1 MLVPYLFA
9 NEKGLCNVLGYQK
22 AIFGFCPSLVCEQK
36 VSAFNKNFPGK
47 FFVFNLS
54 EKLARC
60 SQTATEQVKFSQFSV
75 DTRCVSPF
83 PSAALTKIAE
93 FKLNLRDTD

>member
-1 MLVPYLFA
+1 MLVPYLFT

-22 AIFGFCPSLVCEQK
+22 AIFDFCPSLAREQK

-60 SQTATEQVKFSQFSV
+60 SQTATEQVKFSQFSM
-75 DTRCVSPF
+75 DVSLLSLLP
-83 PSAALTKIAE
+83 P
-93 FKLNLRDTD
+93 